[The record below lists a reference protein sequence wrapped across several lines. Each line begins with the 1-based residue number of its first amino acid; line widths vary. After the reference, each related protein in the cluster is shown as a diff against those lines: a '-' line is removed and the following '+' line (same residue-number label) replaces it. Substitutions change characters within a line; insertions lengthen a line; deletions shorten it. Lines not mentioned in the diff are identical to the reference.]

1 MPIGY
6 QKGRS
11 YYVDREYDRHA
22 DLDVFKRLHREAG
35 KLGFGGHVTYSAMT
49 RGYCCEVRKL
59 QDLTPHSVHR
69 YYTTEGHKYA
79 PTPLEATVNAFRQ
92 CLPHSPILAALYL
105 EAEMH
110 LLTEAVSRAR
120 RLEKALDELEA
131 VLTDHAESLV
141 AAYRD
146 VYGSFYQRWSDVI
159 ANMPIGEEPRK
170 IGKSPAL
177 AAPYTPD
184 EDDDL

>member
-92 CLPHSPILAALYL
+92 CLPHSPLLAALYL

-131 VLTDHAESLV
+131 VIDLIAPCERVGSLLIRTPEQCGIAVDSFIRLTG
-141 AAYRD
+141 
-146 VYGSFYQRWSDVI
+146 GSPVS
-159 ANMPIGEEPRK
+159 A
-170 IGKSPAL
+170 
-177 AAPYTPD
+177 TD